1 MCVCA
6 WCVHDACMVR
16 AWHSCGAH
24 RVLWDDRQPRAQL
37 LEAERA
43 DFDAVDLIRGRV
55 RVNVRVIE
63 RADLNAVDLQ

>member
-1 MCVCA
+1 M
-6 WCVHDACMVR
+6 MR

-43 DFDAVDLIRGRV
+43 DFDAVDLIWGRV
-55 RVNVRVIE
+55 RVNVRVG
-63 RADLNAVDLQ
+63 VC